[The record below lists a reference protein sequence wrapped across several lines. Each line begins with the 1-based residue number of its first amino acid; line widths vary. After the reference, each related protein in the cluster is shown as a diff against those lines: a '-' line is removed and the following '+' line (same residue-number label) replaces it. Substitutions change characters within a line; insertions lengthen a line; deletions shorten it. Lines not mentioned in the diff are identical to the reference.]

1 MNKIDWS
8 KWSAISEIVSSA
20 AILRT
25 LVYLALQTQQLAIQ
39 NQQLV
44 TQTEQNTAAI
54 EASSRQAYLNSDLQ
68 VLDGILAY
76 PSVFSA
82 LYKEKLTEEEAQ
94 RLEIWLIEL
103 VRTRELQWIQYE
115 KGLLDGRTWEAYRNG
130 LVSNLSFP
138 RTREWWS
145 RHGYEYFDDDFV
157 SAVNEELRD
166 VPIVEDYKPVFL
178 EIQDDDLNP

>member
-8 KWSAISEIVSSA
+8 RWSAISEIVSSA
-20 AILRT
+20 AILLT

-82 LYKEKLTEEEAQ
+82 L
-94 RLEIWLIEL
+94 
-103 VRTRELQWIQYE
+103 
-115 KGLLDGRTWEAYRNG
+115 
-130 LVSNLSFP
+130 
-138 RTREWWS
+138 
-145 RHGYEYFDDDFV
+145 
-157 SAVNEELRD
+157 
-166 VPIVEDYKPVFL
+166 
-178 EIQDDDLNP
+178 